1 MNYSQEHPMLPQTEE
16 AGSSPAHQP
25 VTIPYFL
32 YEAMARAY
40 YSQGRNADIPVE
52 SPPTSGGNRLNFE
65 NVQFNPL
72 DIPPHWK
79 PGGTAAKDLRNVS
92 ATIQAPQEED

>member
-1 MNYSQEHPMLPQTEE
+1 MNYSQEPQIPPQM
-16 AGSSPAHQP
+16 AGAESDPAMQS

-40 YSQGRNADIPVE
+40 YGQARPDVPVE
-52 SPPTSGGNRLNFE
+52 APPVKEERSLNLQ
-65 NVQFNPL
+65 NVQFNPM

-79 PGGTAAKDLRNVS
+79 PGGTAVKDRHVS
-92 ATIQAPQEED
+92 APIQSTQEEA